1 MLILFFFLFIYLA
14 LDGWTSGAHK
24 SIWNFIILTPER
36 KEYLHSLSDFSINS
50 HTSDFLASKITE
62 VINKVGCDR
71 FAAIVSDNAA
81 NVKKA
86 RELVQKDFPK
96 IQSVRCIAHC
106 INLLAGDIVSHS
118 FADRLLTKVNT
129 LASYF
134 KNTSRSG
141 NNKLIITS
149 VDL

>member
-1 MLILFFFLFIYLA
+1 M
-14 LDGWTSGAHK
+14 DGWTSGSHK

-36 KEYLHSLSDFSINS
+36 KEYLHSLLDLSVDS
-50 HTSDFLASKITE
+50 HTSEFLASKIKE
-62 VINKVGCDR
+62 VINNVGSEK
-71 FAAIVSDNAA
+71 FAAVVSDNAA

-86 RELVQKDFPK
+86 RELVQKDFSN

-106 INLLAGDIVSHS
+106 VNLLAGDIVGHN
-118 FADRLLTKVNT
+118 FADKLLSKVNT

-141 NNKLIITS
+141 NGNCKFIVIC
-149 VDL
+149 